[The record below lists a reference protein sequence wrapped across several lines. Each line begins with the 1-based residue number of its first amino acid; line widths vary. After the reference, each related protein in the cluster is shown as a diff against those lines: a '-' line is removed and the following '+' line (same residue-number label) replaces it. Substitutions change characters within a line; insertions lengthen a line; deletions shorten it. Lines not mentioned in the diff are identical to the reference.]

1 MTLFITAS
9 LSLGLL
15 WFMTSPYVLP
25 VVREI
30 QTLVTKIIP
39 AQGKLPNVKTE
50 SISQGDPTAQS
61 YSEDTDAQA
70 SNGARWSKNTAT
82 VYLEASDE
90 RFRTAYLR
98 AIENWNQTG
107 AFNFDLTDDKKR
119 AQIILKQQNDANTSA
134 AGVTHTMINQLTN
147 RLTSADVYLNSYYL
161 LNAQYGYSQLRITN
175 TAEHELGHAI
185 GLAHD
190 DENVSV
196 MQSAGSYYSI
206 QPKDIEAVKALY
218 QEG

>member
-61 YSEDTDAQA
+61 YSEDTNAQA
-70 SNGARWSKNTAT
+70 DRK
-82 VYLEASDE
+82 
-90 RFRTAYLR
+90 
-98 AIENWNQTG
+98 
-107 AFNFDLTDDKKR
+107 
-119 AQIILKQQNDANTSA
+119 
-134 AGVTHTMINQLTN
+134 
-147 RLTSADVYLNSYYL
+147 
-161 LNAQYGYSQLRITN
+161 
-175 TAEHELGHAI
+175 
-185 GLAHD
+185 
-190 DENVSV
+190 SV
-196 MQSAGSYYSI
+196 
-206 QPKDIEAVKALY
+206 V
-218 QEG
+218 